1 MVQKTYAKVLT
12 HPETCKSECRR
23 TCVEGWSKRHRISV
37 EFKFSLTFENVANV
51 KKCKRKAEK
60 CKKKI

>member
-1 MVQKTYAKVLT
+1 MVQKTYAKVRT
-12 HPETCKSECRR
+12 YPETCKSEYRR
-23 TCVEGWSKRHRISV
+23 TCVEGWPKRHRILV

-51 KKCKRKAEK
+51 KKCKQKTGK